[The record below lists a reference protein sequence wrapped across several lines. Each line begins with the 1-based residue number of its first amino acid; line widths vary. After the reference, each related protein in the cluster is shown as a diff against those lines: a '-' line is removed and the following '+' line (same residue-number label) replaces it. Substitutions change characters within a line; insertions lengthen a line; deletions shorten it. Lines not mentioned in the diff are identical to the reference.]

1 MILMYTIKNTE
12 RKNIFRVYLHE
23 DCVPDIH
30 TVCLE
35 LLPLFDEGNGA
46 EYVVESDTVA
56 TIACF

>member
-1 MILMYTIKNTE
+1 MYTIKDTTQ
-12 RKNIFRVYLHE
+12 KNIFRVYLHE

-35 LLPLFDEGNGA
+35 LLPLFDEGKGA

-56 TIACF
+56 TIAYF